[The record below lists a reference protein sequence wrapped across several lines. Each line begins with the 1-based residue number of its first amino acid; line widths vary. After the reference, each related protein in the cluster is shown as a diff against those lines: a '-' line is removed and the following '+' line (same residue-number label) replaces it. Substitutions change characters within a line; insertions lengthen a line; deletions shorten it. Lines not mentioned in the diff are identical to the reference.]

1 MFAPRNARGQ
11 KAVASSTNAAA
22 LRPSTLA
29 ARRFADRDVEQ
40 ARLLPGRIRN
50 QATLE
55 RELQP
60 AAGDGSAHRF
70 VHDFSRIRIHAPASD
85 RVRAEK
91 AVDGNP
97 ETRIGMIMEK
107 DGPDAGTPPVAP
119 VAPPVAPPV
128 KVKKA
133 GVDSFTVDWSKNAA
147 SSATT
152 PSFRLDYKVKFTKD
166 ADHDPAVAE
175 FRQNAMTTYEVT
187 AGPNKG
193 SKGGTAPLHNDNYS
207 RADDT
212 GGHALTDVDFV
223 CNDNPSV
230 GPFDKDDVLTY
241 SFTAEQMIIDTA
253 DANKVVAK
261 RGPHTATASGK
272 DPRAFA
278 GVPKKLS

>member
-1 MFAPRNARGQ
+1 MFAPRVARGQ
-11 KAVASSTNAAA
+11 KAVASSTNKLA
-22 LRPSTLA
+22 LQHSPLA
-29 ARRFADRDVEQ
+29 ARRFAGSGVEQ
-40 ARLLPGRIRN
+40 AQLLQGSIGN
-50 QATLE
+50 QATPGL
-55 RELQP
+55 LAP
-60 AAGDGSAHRF
+60 KVSW
-70 VHDFSRIRIHAPASD
+70 DFSKIPIFRDD

-91 AVDGNP
+91 AVDGDP
-97 ETRIGMIMEK
+97 ETRIGMIVEN
-107 DGPDAGTPPVAP
+107 GPDAGVPPATPP
-119 VAPPVAPPV
+119 VAPPVAPPA

-147 SSATT
+147 SSATK
-152 PSFRLDYKVKFTKD
+152 PSFRLDYKVKFKKD

-175 FRQNAMTTYEVT
+175 FRQNAMTTFEVT
-187 AGPNKG
+187 AGPNTG

-223 CNDNPSV
+223 SNDNPSV

-241 SFTAEQMIIDTA
+241 SFTAEQMVIDTS
-253 DANKVVAK
+253 DANKVIAK

-278 GVPKKLS
+278 GVPVKLS